1 MNLFGLKQ
9 HSGIATLVVISAW
22 SVIFLGFISF
32 FGWII
37 DIPLLIGVWVKG
49 YFPIGPASSI
59 CFILFGTVISSGIC
73 QKEVS
78 IRKKLLSL
86 IVILITIYSL
96 LIIVSAMF
104 KTDLVFNEVLFPN
117 HSDKQLPVNRM
128 SPYTGFLFFL
138 SGVSILFKIY
148 FQRNKIVL
156 QLISGTGT
164 LIGFAGFVALLGYLF
179 GTPFLYSGTLIP
191 MSVNTAFGM
200 LLLGT
205 SLLCLGGSD
214 TFFSRH
220 FSGLASSA
228 IVLRVFLPIIILGI
242 LFEAMV
248 FVFLTQV
255 FELNPA
261 LILALLTVLSV
272 ILTTVII
279 VWVSK
284 FVFKKADLAEGDR
297 KKAEEII
304 HHERILLRTLID
316 NLPDTIYVKDFD
328 ARKVLANNADVSAT
342 GHTHESE
349 ILGKTDLEIFN
360 KIDGEHGYMQDM
372 QVLKTGKPLLD
383 QEDEYVNKSGKV
395 SWLRTSKIPLNDING
410 NVVGLVGIGHDITAR
425 KAQEEQMLLMTHAL
439 KSLNDCVS
447 ITDINDRI
455 IYVND
460 AFLRTYGYERSELI
474 GQNIKIVRKKDQL
487 DDAIEQLILP
497 TTIESGWHGELINCK
512 KDGTEFLVEISTSP
526 VRNEAGDIIALSGI
540 ATDITDRK
548 RMEKDLNTSKE
559 KYRILIENQG
569 EGLGQVD
576 SNEVFIFV
584 NPAAEQIFGV
594 EKNGLI
600 GHNLSEFVTKE
611 SMELI
616 QKESEKRSKNEK
628 SSYEIEIIDGK
639 GERKFVLV
647 TATPQIDSEGKHQG
661 AFGIFRDITERK
673 KIETQLAKQTDELRE
688 LNLTKDKFFSI
699 IAHDLRSPFSA
710 ILGLSGLLT
719 SYFDDYDRESIKES
733 VWEIDKASKQAFS
746 LLENLLEWARSQ
758 TGKMDFVPIAFDLV
772 DLVDETVSVAQSF
785 ANKKGVKL
793 EIETPAK
800 MVITADRNMIY
811 TIMRNLISNALKF
824 TPQHGKVIISLEDT
838 TDFFQF
844 SVTDSGVGISDEN
857 KAKLF
862 KVDETFTNTGT
873 NNERGTGLGLILCK
887 EFIDKHNGKI
897 SVQSELKKGSTF
909 IVQIPKTLGL

>member
-1 MNLFGLKQ
+1 MNLFGLKK
-9 HSGIATLVVISAW
+9 HSGIATLAVVSAG
-22 SVIFLGFISF
+22 SVIFLGLVSL
-32 FGWII
+32 FGWIV
-37 DIPLLIGVWVKG
+37 DIPLFIGIWVKG
-49 YFPIGPASSI
+49 YFPIAPITSLF
-59 CFILFGTVISSGIC
+59 FILFGIVITSGIC
-73 QKEVS
+73 QREFNL
-78 IRKKLLSL
+78 RKKLLSL
-86 IVILITIYSL
+86 VVILLTFYSL
-96 LIIVSAMF
+96 LVVVSVIL
-104 KTDLVFNEVLFPN
+104 KIDLVFNELLFPN
-117 HSDKQLPVNRM
+117 HLTKQLPVNRM
-128 SPYTGFLFFL
+128 SPYTGVLFFF
-138 SGVSILFKIY
+138 SGISILLKIF

-156 QLISGTGT
+156 HLVSGVGT
-164 LIGFAGFVALLGYLF
+164 FIGFAGFVALLGYMF
-179 GTPFLYSGTLIP
+179 GTPFLYSGKLIP

-205 SLLCLGGSD
+205 SLLCLGGSG
-214 TFFSRH
+214 TIFARH
-220 FSGLASSA
+220 FSGIASSA

-242 LFEAMV
+242 LFEAIV

-255 FELNPA
+255 FLLNPA
-261 LILALLTVLSV
+261 LILALLTVISV

-284 FVFKKADLAEGDR
+284 IVFKKADLAEVDR

-304 HHERILLRTLID
+304 RHERILLRTLID

-328 ARKVLANNADVSAT
+328 ARKVLANSADVLAT
-342 GHTHESE
+342 GHAHESE

-383 QEDEYVNKSGKV
+383 QEDEYVNRSGKV

-410 NVVGLVGIGHDITAR
+410 NTVGLVGIGHDITAR

-460 AFLRTYGYERSELI
+460 AFLRTYGYERPELI
-474 GQNIKIVRKKDQL
+474 GQNIKMVRKKDHQ
-487 DDAIEQLILP
+487 DDLSEQVILP
-497 TTIESGWHGELINCK
+497 LTIESGWHGEIVNCK
-512 KDGTEFLVEISTSP
+512 KDGTEFFIDLSSST
-526 VRNEAGDIIALSGI
+526 VRNEAGEIIALSGI
-540 ATDITDRK
+540 ATDITERK
-548 RMEKDLNTSKE
+548 RMEEDLKKSKE

-569 EGLGQVD
+569 EGVGQVD
-576 SNEVFIFV
+576 NNEVFIFA
-584 NPAAEQIFGV
+584 NPAAEQIFAV
-594 EKNGLI
+594 KKNGLI
-600 GHNLSEFVTKE
+600 GHNLNEFVTKE

-616 QKESEKRSKNEK
+616 IKESEKRSKNEK
-628 SSYEIEIIDGK
+628 SSYEIEIIDAN
-639 GERKFVLV
+639 GERKYVLV
-647 TATPQIDSEGKHQG
+647 TATPQIDTEGSHQG

-673 KIETQLAKQTDELRE
+673 RIERQLAKQTDELRE

-758 TGKMDFVPIAFDLV
+758 TGKMDFVPVAFNLV
-772 DLVDETVSVAQSF
+772 DLVDETVSVAQTF

-793 EIETPAK
+793 EIVTPAK
-800 MVITADRNMIY
+800 MIITADRNMIY
-811 TIMRNLISNALKF
+811 TILRNLISNALKF
-824 TPQHGKVIISLEDT
+824 TPQNGKVTVSLDET
-838 TDFFQF
+838 SDFFEF

-887 EFIDKHNGKI
+887 EFIDKHNGNI
-897 SVQSELKKGSTF
+897 SVESELKKGSKF
-909 IVQIPKTLGL
+909 IVKIPKSIS